1 MAIDLIKEKTME
13 KTESNLRVR
22 PRFRKQVSDTPEIV
36 KEKIK
41 VALDIKDS
49 NCIGN
54 IVDNHVIL
62 KIPSNQQHY
71 WSPQLG
77 LELEPVDG
85 GTLIRGLFGPKPD
98 VWTMFVFFYS
108 ALGFLS
114 IMGLIFGLSQMMLK
128 MDPYGMWLV
137 PVGVGL
143 LVVLYIISRIGQKL
157 GRTQINQLNDFLETT
172 LGG

>member
-1 MAIDLIKEKTME
+1 ME

-22 PRFRKQVSDTPEIV
+22 PRFRKQLPETPEAV

-41 VALDIKDS
+41 AALELKDS
-49 NCIGN
+49 SCIGQ

-62 KIPSNQQHY
+62 KIPLNQQHY
-71 WSPQLG
+71 WSPQLT
-77 LELEPVDG
+77 LEIEKNDE

-108 ALGFLS
+108 ALGFLT

-128 MDPYGMWLV
+128 MDPYGLWLV

-143 LVVLYIISRIGQKL
+143 LAVLYFMSRVGQKL
-157 GRTQINQLNDFLETT
+157 GRTQMNQLNVFFKAAIGE
-172 LGG
+172 